1 MKSFIKLSV
10 LAILLM
16 CIATTATYAQAKGGK
31 RQTINPDSV
40 LSLKNRWAFRTNAI
54 DWIAMLPNVAVEFD
68 LSKRL
73 FNNWTVAIS
82 AKGNWTT
89 PSIFPNNYFYDL
101 TTVRLE
107 FKRYN
112 RTTLSNLDKDW
123 WQRIFTWKKKNPTGD
138 RVWFLGPYVDLS
150 KYNMKFSDTGHRGKA
165 IGAGLTFGFGRSL
178 YKYKHGALDLEL
190 SASLGAVYTQFD
202 TYTLSERTN
211 NYEYIDRS
219 VNKILPYPV
228 ISDIRLGF
236 VYRFS
241 TVNGKYIERST
252 IRERYKAIKTKNN
265 NRRDSIRQERRA
277 KEIEDSIAYAAA
289 HPAQP
294 EVEEV
299 QGDSTDT
306 HKTKGGKGIFSK
318 LFGKKKSKRDKTAED
333 TTTSLVTPDT
343 GDSTPAL
350 PAQDTDAAT
359 PVETRQADEAADTTL
374 TESGKK
380 DKKKSR
386 KSKKEKKKDSDSQTA
401 DAKESVSPDSNDDD
415 TAITNDKKKSK
426 KSRKKKKAETA
437 EAVEVSETNEEGVK

>member
-40 LSLKNRWAFRTNAI
+40 LTLKNRWAFRTNAI

-202 TYTLSERTN
+202 TYTLSEKTN
-211 NYEYIDRS
+211 NYEYINRS

-241 TVNGKYIERST
+241 TVKGKYRETST
-252 IRERYKAIKTKNN
+252 IRERFSAIKTKNN

-299 QGDSTDT
+299 QG
-306 HKTKGGKGIFSK
+306 
-318 LFGKKKSKRDKTAED
+318 DKTAED

-386 KSKKEKKKDSDSQTA
+386 KSKKEKKKDSESQTA